1 MVHMLLGGGIFV
13 ATLAAIMIRP
23 FKMNEAIA
31 AASGAALMLLGGFIR
46 FDEALN
52 VLAREWN
59 TFGFFLGLMLISAL
73 AEEAGIFE
81 ALADAAARWGR
92 GSAVR
97 LYLAVF
103 AVGAT
108 ISIFLT
114 NDATALILTPV
125 VYALVTRLRLPVLPF
140 MFACTFIADTASFVL
155 PVSNPINIIIQN
167 AFGSS
172 LGTFLK
178 FLLLPSL
185 AAIGLN
191 AGLFLWLFRRDL
203 AQSYEWQQPT
213 AKKTRDPRLL
223 LVSSCILG
231 VIAVSYIIGSVVRW
245 PLSFVALGGAALM
258 LMATLL
264 LHRIHVLVIARR
276 ISWSIFL
283 FIGGMFVVVQAVEKL
298 GITAAFGNAL
308 LRLAGGKPFRA
319 VLLVAGGTAL
329 GSNLVN
335 NVPMSL
341 VMVSAL
347 QHLPPDTPAYHSLAF
362 AAMFGADLGPNLTT
376 VGSLATMLWL
386 LILRRKGLE
395 VSTFEYFKLG
405 IIFVPALIIVGSLLI
420 WVRL

>member
-1 MVHMLLGGGIFV
+1 MLHMLLGGGIFV
-13 ATLAAIMIRP
+13 ATLVAIMIRP
-23 FKMNEAIA
+23 FKLNEAIA
-31 AASGAALMLLGGFIR
+31 AAAGAILMVFGGFIR
-46 FDEALN
+46 IDEVLN
-52 VLAREWN
+52 VLAHEWN
-59 TFGFFLGLMLISAL
+59 TFGFFLGLMVISAL

-81 ALADAAARWGR
+81 TLANAAARWGR

-167 AFGSS
+167 AFGSTLS
-172 LGTFLK
+172 TFLRY
-178 FLLLPSL
+178 LLLPSL
-185 AAIGLN
+185 VAIGLN
-191 AGLFLWLFRRDL
+191 AGLFLWLFRRNL
-203 AQSYEWQQPT
+203 AQKYELQQP
-213 AKKTRDPRLL
+213 AEQKKHDPRLL
-223 LVSSCILG
+223 FVSSCVLG
-231 VIAVSYIIGSVVRW
+231 LIAVSYIIGSVEQW

-258 LMATLL
+258 LGATLMFR
-264 LHRIHVLVIARR
+264 RIPVLMIGRK

-283 FIGGMFVVVQAVEKL
+283 FIAGMFVVVRAVENL
-298 GITAAFGNAL
+298 GFTAAFGNAL

-329 GSNLVN
+329 GSTLIN

-341 VMVSAL
+341 EMVSAMR
-347 QHLPPDTPAYHSLAF
+347 HLPPDTPAYHSLAF
-362 AAMFGADLGPNLTT
+362 AAMLGADLGPNLTT

-395 VSTFEYFKLG
+395 VSTGEYFKLG
-405 IIFVPALIIVGSLLI
+405 MIFVPALIVIGSLLI
-420 WVRL
+420 WARL

>member
-1 MVHMLLGGGIFV
+1 MLHTLIGGAIFV

-23 FKMNEAIA
+23 FKLNEAFA
-31 AASGAALMLLGGFIR
+31 AAAGAVLMVLGGFIR
-46 FDEALN
+46 PDEVLN
-52 VLAREWN
+52 VFTHEWN
-59 TFGFFLGLMLISAL
+59 TFGFFLGLMVISAV

-81 ALADAAARWGR
+81 ALANAAARWGR

-108 ISIFLT
+108 ITIFLT

-140 MFACTFIADTASFVL
+140 VFACTFVADTASFVL

-167 AFGSS
+167 AFGST
-172 LGTFLK
+172 LGTFLRY
-178 FLLLPSL
+178 LLLPSL
-185 AAIGLN
+185 VAIGLN
-191 AGLFLWLFRRDL
+191 AGLFLWLFRRTL
-203 AQSYEWQQPT
+203 AQKYELQQPVGQ
-213 AKKTRDPRLL
+213 KTRDPKLL
-223 LVSSCILG
+223 FVSSSILAL
-231 VIAVSYIIGSVVRW
+231 IAVSYIIGSLVQW
-245 PLSFVALGGAALM
+245 PLSLIALGGAAVMLFATLM
-258 LMATLL
+258 LRRMP
-264 LHRIHVLVIARR
+264 VLMIARK

-283 FIGGMFVVVQAVEKL
+283 FIGGMFVVVRAVENL
-298 GITAAFGNAL
+298 GFTAAFGSAL

-319 VLLVAGGTAL
+319 VFLVAGGTAL
-329 GSNLVN
+329 GSNLIN

-347 QHLPPDTPAYHSLAF
+347 QHLPSDTPAYHSLPF

-386 LILRRKGLE
+386 LILRRRGLE
-395 VSTFEYFKLG
+395 VSTWEYFKLG
-405 IIFVPALIIVGSLLI
+405 MIFVPALIVIGSLLI

>member
-1 MVHMLLGGGIFV
+1 MVHTVIGGAIFV
-13 ATLAAIMIRP
+13 ATLVAIMVRP
-23 FKMNEAIA
+23 FKLNEAIA
-31 AASGAALMLLGGFIR
+31 AAAGAILMVVGGFIR
-46 FDEALN
+46 PDEVLN
-52 VLAREWN
+52 VLAHEWN
-59 TFGFFLGLMLISAL
+59 TFGFFLGLMVISAF

-81 ALADAAARWGR
+81 ALANAAARWGK
-92 GSAVR
+92 GNAVR

-172 LGTFLK
+172 LGTFLR

-185 AAIGLN
+185 VAIGLN
-191 AGLFLWLFRRDL
+191 AALFLWLFRRSL
-203 AQSYEWQQPT
+203 SQKYELQQP
-213 AKKTRDPRLL
+213 AQRKTHNPRLL
-223 LVSSCILG
+223 LVCSGILG
-231 VIAVSYIIGSVVRW
+231 LIAVSYVLGSVLQW

-258 LMATLL
+258 FIATLSL
-264 LHRIHVLVIARR
+264 RRIQLLVIARR

-283 FIGGMFVVVQAVEKL
+283 FIGGMFVVVRAVENL
-298 GITAAFGNAL
+298 GFTAAFGSAL

-329 GSNLVN
+329 GSNLIN

-347 QHLPPDTPAYHSLAF
+347 HHLPLNTPAYHSLAF

-395 VSTFEYFKLG
+395 VSTWQYFKLG
-405 IIFVPALIIVGSLLI
+405 MIFVPALIVIGSLLI
-420 WVRL
+420 WKRL

>member
-1 MVHMLLGGGIFV
+1 MLHMLLGGGIFI
-13 ATLAAIMIRP
+13 ATLVAIMVRP
-23 FKMNEAIA
+23 FKLNEAIA
-31 AASGAALMLLGGFIR
+31 AAAGAVLMLLGGFIR
-46 FDEALN
+46 LDEAVV
-52 VLAREWN
+52 VLTHEWN
-59 TFGFFLGLMLISAL
+59 TLGFFLGLMLISAL

-81 ALADAAARWGR
+81 ALANAAARWGR
-92 GSAVR
+92 GSAAR

-167 AFGSS
+167 AFGST
-172 LGTFLK
+172 LGTFLRY
-178 FLLLPSL
+178 LLLPSIV
-185 AAIGLN
+185 AIGLN
-191 AGLFLWLFRRDL
+191 AGLFLWLFRRSL
-203 AQSYEWQQPT
+203 AQKYELRRPEE
-213 AKKTRDPRLL
+213 KKSDPRLL

-231 VIAVSYIIGSVVRW
+231 LISVSYVIGSVVQW
-245 PLSFVALGGAALM
+245 PLSFIALGGAALM
-258 LMATLL
+258 LITALCL
-264 LHRIHVLVIARR
+264 RRFHPLVIVRR

-283 FIGGMFVVVQAVEKL
+283 FIGGMFVVVRAVENL
-298 GITAAFGNAL
+298 GFTAAFGNAL
-308 LRLAGGKPFRA
+308 LRLSGGKPFRA
-319 VLLVAGGTAL
+319 VFLVAGGTAL
-329 GSNLVN
+329 GSNLIN

-347 QHLPPDTPAYHSLAF
+347 HHLPPDAPAYHSLAF

-395 VSTFEYFKLG
+395 VSTWEYFKLG
-405 IIFVPALIIVGSLLI
+405 MIFVPALIVIGSLLI

>member
-1 MVHMLLGGGIFV
+1 MLHELLGGGIFV

-23 FKMNEAIA
+23 FKSNEAIA
-31 AASGAALMLLGGFIR
+31 AAAGAALMLVGGFIR
-46 FDEALN
+46 PDEALG
-52 VLAREWN
+52 VLTHEWN

-73 AEEAGIFE
+73 AEEAGVFE
-81 ALADAAARWGR
+81 ALAHAAARWGR

-97 LYLAVF
+97 LYMAVF
-103 AVGAT
+103 AVGAL
-108 ISIFLT
+108 ISVFLT

-167 AFGSS
+167 AFGST
-172 LGTFLK
+172 LETFLRY
-178 FLLLPSL
+178 LLLPSVV
-185 AAIGLN
+185 AIGIN
-191 AGLFLWLFRRDL
+191 AVLFLWLFRRDL
-203 AQSYEWQQPT
+203 TQTYELPQPAAQG
-213 AKKTRDPRLL
+213 TRDPGLL
-223 LVSSCILG
+223 RVSAGILG
-231 VIAVSYIIGSVVRW
+231 LIAVCYIVGSVMRW
-245 PLSFVALGGAALM
+245 PLSFIALGGAVLM
-258 LMATLL
+258 LIAGLSFRTP
-264 LHRIHVLVIARR
+264 VLFVARR

-283 FIGGMFVVVQAVEKL
+283 FIGGMFVVVRAVEKL
-298 GITAAFGNAL
+298 GFTAAFGNAL
-308 LRLAGGKPFRA
+308 LRLAGGKPFRS

-329 GSNLVN
+329 GSNLIN

-341 VMVSAL
+341 VMVSTL
-347 QHLPPDTPAYHSLAF
+347 RHLPPDAPAYHSLAF

-395 VSTFEYFKLG
+395 VSTWQYFKLG
-405 IIFVPALIIVGSLLI
+405 MVFVPVLIVIGSLLI

>member
-1 MVHMLLGGGIFV
+1 MVHMLIGGGIFI
-13 ATLAAIMIRP
+13 ATLVAIMIRP
-23 FKMNEAIA
+23 FKLNEAIA
-31 AASGAALMLLGGFIR
+31 AAAGAALMLLGGFIR
-46 FDEALN
+46 FDEALS
-52 VLAREWN
+52 VLAHQWN
-59 TFGFFLGLMLISAL
+59 TLGFFLGLMFISAL

-81 ALADAAARWGR
+81 ALANAAARWGR

-97 LYLAVF
+97 LYIAVF

-125 VYALVTRLRLPVLPF
+125 VYALVTRLRLSVLPF

-167 AFGSS
+167 AFGST
-172 LGTFLK
+172 LGTFLRY
-178 FLLLPSL
+178 LLLPSL
-185 AAIGLN
+185 VAIGLN
-191 AGLFLWLFRRDL
+191 AGLFLWLFRSNL
-203 AQSYEWQQPT
+203 AQKYELQPP
-213 AKKTRDPRLL
+213 AKKESRDPRLL

-231 VIAVSYIIGSVVRW
+231 LISVSYVIGSVVQW
-245 PLSFVALGGAALM
+245 PLSFIALGGAALM
-258 LMATLL
+258 LITALCL
-264 LHRIHVLVIARR
+264 RRLHPLVIVRR

-283 FIGGMFVVVQAVEKL
+283 FIGGMFVVVRAVENL
-298 GITAAFGNAL
+298 GFTAAFGNAL
-308 LRLAGGKPFRA
+308 LRLSGGKPFRA
-319 VLLVAGGTAL
+319 VFLVAGGTAL
-329 GSNLVN
+329 GSNLIN

-347 QHLPPDTPAYHSLAF
+347 HHLPPDAPAYHSLAF

-395 VSTFEYFKLG
+395 VSTWEYFKLG
-405 IIFVPALIIVGSLLI
+405 MIFVPALIVIGSLLI